1 MSNIDQPGLEF
12 GANRNGGYDGGGLA
26 VSSSANRST
35 FGKYTLLRKLAS
47 GGMGEVF
54 LAKQR
59 GPSGFEKL
67 LVIKRILSHHLDKRD
82 YLDMFFS
89 EAKLVAR
96 LNHNNIIQIHE

>member
-1 MSNIDQPGLEF
+1 VPP
-12 GANRNGGYDGGGLA
+12 
-26 VSSSANRST
+26 NRST
-35 FGKYTLLRKLAS
+35 FGKYVLLRKLAS
-47 GGMGEVF
+47 GGMGEIF

-67 LVIKRILSHHLDKRD
+67 LVIKRILSHHLDKKD

-96 LNHNNIIQIHE
+96 LNHNNIIQIHEMGEIDGDY